1 MGLTLNGSH
10 PTTFKGVS
18 LSLQGNKLGA
28 DMTVHCQPSGF
39 KSELTNNPMK
49 VCQRT

>member
-1 MGLTLNGSH
+1 MGWILDGSH
-10 PTTFKGVS
+10 PTTFQGAP
-18 LSLQGNKLGA
+18 QGNKLGA

-39 KSELTNNPMK
+39 KSELINNPMK